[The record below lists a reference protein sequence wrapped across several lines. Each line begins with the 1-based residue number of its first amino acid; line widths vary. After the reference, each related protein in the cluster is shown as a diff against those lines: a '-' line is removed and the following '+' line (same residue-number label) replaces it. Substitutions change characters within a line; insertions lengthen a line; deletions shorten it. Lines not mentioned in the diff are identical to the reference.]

1 MRTLRHAIKPRHAYI
16 AVLLPFEPKF
26 RTTGKTNA
34 ERQKE
39 YRERKKLLRPG
50 KEAFQK
56 RIRKAKRGSKKRVTN
71 FYVREA
77 SISITL
83 SKSKEDAQLVQ
94 MTFSNRGT

>member
-39 YRERKKLLRPG
+39 YRERQKLKDPKLLDKERKQQKNYYVLVKKLSR
-50 KEAFQK
+50 KEYEKQK
-56 RIRKAKRGSKKRVTN
+56 EE
-71 FYVREA
+71 VRSA
-77 SISITL
+77 SLISM
-83 SKSKEDAQLVQ
+83 SERHQYRSP
-94 MTFSNRGT
+94 

>member
-39 YRERKKLLRPG
+39 YRERKKLKDPKLLD
-50 KEAFQK
+50 KERKQQK
-56 RIRKAKRGSKKRVTN
+56 NYYVLVKKLSRKEYEKQKEE
-71 FYVREA
+71 VRSA
-77 SISITL
+77 SLISM
-83 SKSKEDAQLVQ
+83 SERHQYRSP
-94 MTFSNRGT
+94 